1 MARKT
6 AREKLAVKKDI
17 KKVLME
23 KAFGGIKTGEMMLV
37 ATPQMVDAYIRDIPH
52 GAART
57 LPELRQELAHSEGCH
72 GTCPMS
78 TSIFVR
84 MVAEAALE
92 DLAEGKPVSEISPFW
107 RVITSEDKIAKRLN
121 LDPAWI
127 DEQRALETQASG

>member
-1 MARKT
+1 MAKKT

-23 KAFGGIKTGEMMLV
+23 KGFGGIKPGETMLV
-37 ATPQMVDAYIRDIPH
+37 ATPQMVDAYIRKIPH
-52 GAART
+52 GEARS
-57 LPELRQELAHSEGCH
+57 LLELRDDLATTEGCD

-92 DLAEGKPVSEISPFW
+92 DLQDGKSVSEVSPFW
-107 RVITSEDKIAKRLN
+107 RVITSKDKIAKRLN

-127 DEQRALETQASG
+127 DEQRSLESLQA

>member
-1 MARKT
+1 MAKKT

-23 KAFGGIKTGEMMLV
+23 KAFGGIKPGETMLV
-37 ATPQMVDAYIRDIPH
+37 ANPQMVDAYIRQIPH
-52 GAART
+52 GEARS
-57 LPELRQELAHSEGCH
+57 LPELRLDLAKTEGCD

-92 DLAEGKPVSEISPFW
+92 DLQDGKTVSEVSPFW
-107 RVITSEDKIAKRLN
+107 RVITSSDKIAKRLS
-121 LDPAWI
+121 LDAAWI
-127 DEQRALETQASG
+127 DEQRSLESIQA